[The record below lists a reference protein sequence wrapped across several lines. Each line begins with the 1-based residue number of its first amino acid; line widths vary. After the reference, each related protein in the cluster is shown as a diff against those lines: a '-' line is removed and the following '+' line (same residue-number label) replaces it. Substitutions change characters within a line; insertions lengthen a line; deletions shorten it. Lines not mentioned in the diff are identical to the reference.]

1 MKIYFPIGA
10 FYPSQ
15 IGGPCNTLFWHT
27 SALNSKGIGTNITTT
42 SLGLKKGDVE
52 LDKVLDKECGS
63 VYYGSTSSI
72 SFLVIKQIFEG
83 VRSADIIHLNSLF
96 NILSIISFFYIKVFF
111 PTKKIIWS
119 VRGELNA
126 NALIFSRLKKKP
138 LLFLYKKWCKNI
150 LFHSTSEKETAEI
163 KSVFGNVKTV
173 EIPNFIE
180 PSKRREDITKKQFLY
195 LGRIHRI
202 KAIHKLI
209 EGLSISDKFKD
220 SDYKLII
227 VGKHEER
234 HLDYYQ
240 ELLELIKSKNLYD
253 KIEWKGHLIG
263 EEKEKI
269 YAESYALILP
279 SETENFGNVV
289 IESLNQGTPVLAS
302 KGTPWSVL
310 EIYQCGFHINNSP
323 QNISNA
329 IDKMINLSEETYNE
343 MQKNARLLV
352 DQEYNIRTQIDKWIN
367 IYNNENSK

>member
-1 MKIYFPIGA
+1 LKIFLPIGA
-10 FYPSQ
+10 YYPSQ
-15 IGGPCNTLFWHT
+15 IGGPCNTLYWH
-27 SALNSKGIGTNITTT
+27 SNALKNKGVKVEIVTT
-42 SLGLKKGDVE
+42 SLGIQKGAVAVDKAIVDE
-52 LDKVLDKECGS
+52 LGS
-63 VYYGSTSSI
+63 VYYGSTVSI
-72 SFLVIKQIFEG
+72 SFTLITQIIRGIK
-83 VRSADIIHLNSLF
+83 SADIIHLNSLF
-96 NILSIISFFYIKVFF
+96 NILSIISFFYIKFFF
-111 PTKKIIWS
+111 PKKKIIWS
-119 VRGELNA
+119 VRGELSP
-126 NALIFSRLKKKP
+126 NALKFSRLKKKP

-180 PSKRREDITKKQFLY
+180 PSKRREDIIKKQFLY

-209 EGLSISDKFKD
+209 EGLSISDKFRD

-253 KIEWKGHLIG
+253 KVEWQGHLIG

-269 YAESYALILP
+269 YAESYALVLP

-289 IESLNQGTPVLAS
+289 IESLNQGTPVIAS
-302 KGTPWSVL
+302 EGTPWSML
-310 EIYQCGFHINNSP
+310 KKYECGFHISNSP
-323 QNISNA
+323 QIIAEN
-329 IDKMINLSEETYNE
+329 IDKMIDMPEVKYRE
-343 MQKNARLLV
+343 MRKNATLLL
-352 DQEYNIRTQIDKWIN
+352 DQEFNIKTQINKWIK